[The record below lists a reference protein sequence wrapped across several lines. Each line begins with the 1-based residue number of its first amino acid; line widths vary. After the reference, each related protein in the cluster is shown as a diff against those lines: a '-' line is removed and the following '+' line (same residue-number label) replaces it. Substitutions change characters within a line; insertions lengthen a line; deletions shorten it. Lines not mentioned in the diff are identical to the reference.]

1 MKPQI
6 FTTAFMDEIRL
17 AIGGLVGGVLLIS
30 CPVLAMGG
38 ESPDLHA
45 QHPMMMQMPSL
56 PLHNSVA
63 DYIVPSVT
71 MIREDGTKVNLKDE
85 INDGKPVIM
94 NFIFTSCTTVCP
106 VLSRT
111 MSMVQAR
118 LGSDADKVH
127 LVSIS
132 IDPEQDTPSRLAAY
146 AKRYHA
152 GPDWHFY
159 TGTLAASVTVQ
170 KAFDAYRGDKMDHEP
185 ATYLRR
191 APGRQWLRMDGFAT
205 ADEVIQEYRQMRMM
219 KMSCA
224 GNC

>member
-1 MKPQI
+1 MKPQA
-6 FTTAFMDEIRL
+6 FTTAFRDAIRL
-17 AIGGLVGGVLLIS
+17 ALGGLAGGALFIA
-30 CPVLAMGG
+30 CPTLAMNG
-38 ESPDLHA
+38 ESPDPHA
-45 QHPMMMQMPSL
+45 QHPMMMQMPSP
-56 PLHNSVA
+56 PLQNSVA
-63 DYIVPSVT
+63 DYIVPNVT
-71 MIREDGTKVNLKDE
+71 MIREDGTKVNLRDE
-85 INDGKPVIM
+85 INDGKPVIL

-111 MSMVQAR
+111 MSMVQTR
-118 LGSDADKVH
+118 LGPDANKVH

-132 IDPEQDTPSRLAAY
+132 IDPEQDTPARLAEY

-170 KAFDAYRGDKMDHEP
+170 KAFDAYRGDKMDHAP

-191 APGRQWLRMDGFAT
+191 ASGRQWLRMGGFAT
-205 ADEVIQEYRQMRMM
+205 ADEVVQEYRRMRMM
-219 KMSCA
+219 KMSCS